1 MIKIDQ
7 KLENL
12 RMSHP
17 SLKSISD
24 LRLIEL
30 PRHARTDGEIAVAEA
45 GAQVPFKI
53 ARMFTLQAP
62 LGAVRGEHAHRR
74 CSQFMLCVSGAVD
87 IACADGREER
97 VFSLDR
103 SNLALLVP
111 PTIWN
116 TVTVRKDNSVL
127 AVLCD
132 RPYEAHDYIRDFGQ
146 FVAFREAPHS

>member
-1 MIKIDQ
+1 MNQ
-7 KLENL
+7 L
-12 RMSHP
+12 P
-17 SLKSISD
+17 SGLCSISQA
-24 LRLIEL
+24 RLIEL
-30 PRHARTDGEIAVAEA
+30 PLHPSDSGAIAVAEA
-45 GAQVPFKI
+45 GAQVPFTI

-103 SNLALLVP
+103 GNLALLVP

>member
-1 MIKIDQ
+1 MNQ
-7 KLENL
+7 L
-12 RMSHP
+12 P
-17 SLKSISD
+17 SGLCSISQA
-24 LRLIEL
+24 RLIEL
-30 PRHARTDGEIAVAEA
+30 PLHPSDSGAIVVAET
-45 GAQVPFKI
+45 GAQVPFAI
-53 ARMFTLQAP
+53 ARLFTLQALP
-62 LGAVRGEHAHRR
+62 GAVRGEHAHRR

-87 IACADGREER
+87 IACSDGREQR

-103 SNLALLVP
+103 GNLALLVP

>member
-1 MIKIDQ
+1 MNQLPPD
-7 KLENL
+7 LC
-12 RMSHP
+12 
-17 SLKSISD
+17 SI
-24 LRLIEL
+24 LQVRQIEL
-30 PRHARTDGEIAVAEA
+30 PLHPSDSGSIVVADT
-45 GAQVPFKI
+45 GAQVPFTI

-97 VFSLDR
+97 LFSLDR
-103 SNLALLVP
+103 GNLALLVP

-116 TVTVRKDNSVL
+116 TVTIRKDNSVL

-132 RPYEAHDYIRDFGQ
+132 RPYEEHDYIRDFRE
-146 FVAFREAPHS
+146 FVAFREAPQS

>member
-1 MIKIDQ
+1 MTAV
-7 KLENL
+7 KLFAV
-12 RMSHP
+12 R
-17 SLKSISD
+17 D
-24 LRLIEL
+24 TRAIEL
-30 PRHARTDGEIAVAEA
+30 PCHVRTDGEVVVAEA
-45 GAQVPFKI
+45 GAQVPFVI
-53 ARMFTLQAP
+53 ARLFTLQAP

-74 CSQFMLCVSGAVD
+74 CAQFMLCVSGAVD

-103 SNLALLVP
+103 GNLALLVP